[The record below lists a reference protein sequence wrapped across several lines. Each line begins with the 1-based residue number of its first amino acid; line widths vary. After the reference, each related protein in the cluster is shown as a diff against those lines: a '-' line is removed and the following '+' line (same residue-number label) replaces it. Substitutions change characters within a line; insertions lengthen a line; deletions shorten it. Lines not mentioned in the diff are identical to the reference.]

1 MAGNRAAVTS
11 RTMSLCSLKKKESPR
26 IISAEAPRSLNWSSA
41 GPIASRLSASAIS
54 TPTPSAA
61 AAFLIDANCSSL
73 HASLGLLKEAFPDM
87 VSNLARPDGNITGF
101 ASLSLELHIYIA
113 RRPPELVDEI
123 GPIGDQAAGG
133 GEAAFKIDCGQFVTG
148 RQRNDQIAMKRSR
161 PAPRYDQT
169 PVRRAHEGRKG
180 ALSLMWGA
188 HVDWVYL
195 DAERRGQGLDDAE
208 LADSGGV
215 RGISKDCYSRNAR
228 RNLLQQLQ
236 PFSAQAVFIRHEA
249 GRARLSTKP
258 APTGS
263 PTTGNTIGTVRVACS
278 NGPTVEAPKARMT
291 SGASA
296 ANSAACLRMS
306 ATLVVAQ
313 RVSMRTLRPIVHPDC
328 WSPCKNAPTRA

>member
-61 AAFLIDANCSSL
+61 VAFLIDANCSSL

-87 VSNLARPDGNITGF
+87 VSNLVRPDGNITGF

-195 DAERRGQGLDDAE
+195 HAERRGQGLDDAE

-215 RGISKDCYSRNAR
+215 RGISKDCLTTYTAISVIG
-228 RNLLQQLQ
+228 LDIY
-236 PFSAQAVFIRHEA
+236 AVVD
-249 GRARLSTKP
+249 
-258 APTGS
+258 
-263 PTTGNTIGTVRVACS
+263 GTVGPCRLQCCRMVITIYQKVMRLFPPRWQHHRLMIASTVAPLIQYQVS
-278 NGPTVEAPKARMT
+278 LIRGGGI
-291 SGASA
+291 SFASQ
-296 ANSAACLRMS
+296 N
-306 ATLVVAQ
+306 
-313 RVSMRTLRPIVHPDC
+313 
-328 WSPCKNAPTRA
+328 

>member
-195 DAERRGQGLDDAE
+195 HAERRGQGLDGAE

-215 RGISKDCYSRNAR
+215 RDSNLRDRAGHLCCSGRDCRPVQVTVLPDGNYYLPESDETIPAEMATPSPDDRFHRCAPNRVPSEFDPWGGIS
-228 RNLLQQLQ
+228 
-236 PFSAQAVFIRHEA
+236 F
-249 GRARLSTKP
+249 
-258 APTGS
+258 
-263 PTTGNTIGTVRVACS
+263 
-278 NGPTVEAPKARMT
+278 
-291 SGASA
+291 AS
-296 ANSAACLRMS
+296 
-306 ATLVVAQ
+306 
-313 RVSMRTLRPIVHPDC
+313 
-328 WSPCKNAPTRA
+328 